1 VQIGFSGFT
10 FYRMLRAQRW
20 TEFSRYPVISG
31 IAILA
36 IGVTIAWWSK
46 ANISPFFPTAMIR
59 RGEIWR
65 LLTCIFP
72 HGDILHLAFNV
83 YWLWTFGG
91 VIERAYGHFRT
102 ALLIFLL
109 AVGSSALEFAF
120 ARGGIGLSG
129 VGYGLFGFLWVLSRH
144 DDRFR
149 GAIDQQTM
157 VLFVGWFFFC
167 VATTVMN
174 VMPVGNI
181 AHAGGMLIGSL
192 TGFSVTLS
200 ARRRLVIAMII
211 FVSGFSLWAAT
222 FGRPTV
228 NVSEHGGYEEGK
240 WGYEAL
246 VAGHDREAA
255 KWLGDAV
262 KYQPNVAA
270 YWYDLGIAYQRS
282 GNKTAAQAAYR
293 KAYTLDPKTPE
304 YLQAVQG
311 IN

>member
-1 VQIGFSGFT
+1 
-10 FYRMLRAQRW
+10 MLRAQKW
-20 TEFSRYPVISG
+20 TEFSKCPVVSG
-31 IAILA
+31 IVILA
-36 IGVTIAWWSK
+36 AGVTIAWWSK
-46 ANISPFFPTAMIR
+46 ANISPLLPTAMIR

-65 LLTCIFP
+65 LLTCVLP

-91 VIERAYGHFRT
+91 LIERVYGHLRT
-102 ALLIFLL
+102 ALLISLL
-109 AVGSSALEFAF
+109 AVVSSALEFAF
-120 ARGGIGLSG
+120 ASGGIGLSG

-149 GAIDQQTM
+149 GAIDQQTV

-181 AHAGGMLIGSL
+181 AHAGGMMIGSL
-192 TGFSVTLS
+192 AGFAVSLL
-200 ARRRLVIAMII
+200 ARRRLIIAAII
-211 FVSGFSLWAAT
+211 LVSGFSLWAAT

-228 NVSEHGGYEEGK
+228 NVSKNGGYEEGK
-240 WGYEAL
+240 WGYDDL

-255 KWLGDAV
+255 KWLKDAV
-262 KYQPNVAA
+262 KYQPNLAT
-270 YWYDLGIAYQRS
+270 YWYDLGIAYQRT
-282 GNKTAAQAAYR
+282 GNKAAAQAAYR
-293 KAYTLDPKTPE
+293 KAYDLDPKTPE

-311 IN
+311 VN